1 MDSRPKQ
8 GKSQHNKCL
17 QRSTIYKV
25 LLYLTDLVRSYV
37 RQHSDHSACQSLN
50 KSDSR
55 NLERSLNAVPWLRRL
70 GLHGSDS
77 IREPLL
83 WVSDFSDF
91 KSRWSYLRRFKTPPL
106 KRSCSLWFC
115 KSIFGTWTLQR
126 RYHHFKINSNQQG
139 AILWMF
145 ALHDQPSRYSGPEHA
160 CGKFGLSNRK
170 PTKNLNL
177 KNSLNKKKKHLL
189 ILYGPAC
196 CTDFS
201 GCCSP

>member
-91 KSRWSYLRRFKTPPL
+91 KSRWSYLRRFKTPFEKVVLPDFA
-106 KRSCSLWFC
+106 SLYLGPGPYKGGTIIS
-115 KSIFGTWTLQR
+115 KSTVINRVQSFECLHCTISPAGTVGQNTHVGNLAYQTA
-126 RYHHFKINSNQQG
+126 NQ
-139 AILWMF
+139 
-145 ALHDQPSRYSGPEHA
+145 P
-160 CGKFGLSNRK
+160 K
-170 PTKNLNL
+170 T
-177 KNSLNKKKKHLL
+177 
-189 ILYGPAC
+189 
-196 CTDFS
+196 
-201 GCCSP
+201 